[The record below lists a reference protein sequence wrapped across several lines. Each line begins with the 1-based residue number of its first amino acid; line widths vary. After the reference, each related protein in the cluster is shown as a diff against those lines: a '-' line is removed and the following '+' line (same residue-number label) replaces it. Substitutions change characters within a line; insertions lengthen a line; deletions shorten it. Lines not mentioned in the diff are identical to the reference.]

1 MKRYFVKKTPD
12 TIIHLQKAL
21 KANKNIIL
29 KLHSVFVNLEIN
41 ENENGKSE
49 LLSQFKG
56 LKN

>member
-1 MKRYFVKKTPD
+1 MKRHFVKKTPD

-21 KANKNIIL
+21 KANKKHHLETSFCIC
-29 KLHSVFVNLEIN
+29 KLEIN

-56 LKN
+56 